1 MKVGVDQIKIVLNP
15 IYGCIHCDIDTT
27 LICPN
32 PLGKGVWLFCLMGEM
47 TSILDSGMAVCDLK
61 DRHCALWL
69 SDIHI
74 FLYRYPVGLCSFFL
88 FSKGVLC
95 SLQNSFVH
103 HVFPRA

>member
-15 IYGCIHCDIDTT
+15 IYGCIHRDIDTT

-32 PLGKGVWLFCLMGEM
+32 PPEKGVWWFCLMREM
-47 TSILDSGMAVCDLK
+47 TSILDPGMAVCYLK

-74 FLYRYPVGLCSFFL
+74 FFI
-88 FSKGVLC
+88 
-95 SLQNSFVH
+95 
-103 HVFPRA
+103 